1 MGESAMDRNVR
12 TEPLEPSLEEMLDDT
27 VVQAVMRRDGVK
39 RVEILGL
46 VEWARL
52 ELGKRH
58 RRAAIA
64 AMRMSRAA

>member
-1 MGESAMDRNVR
+1 MAKKVE
-12 TEPLEPSLEEMLDDT
+12 TEPLEPSLEEMLNDA

-52 ELGKRH
+52 ELGKHH

-64 AMRMSRAA
+64 AMRINRAA

>member
-1 MGESAMDRNVR
+1 MQ
-12 TEPLEPSLEEMLDDT
+12 TEPLEPSVEEMLNDT
-27 VVQAVMRRDGVK
+27 VVQAVMRRDGID

-52 ELGKRH
+52 ELGKRD

-64 AMRMSRAA
+64 AMHVNRAA

>member
-1 MGESAMDRNVR
+1 MDKKSR
-12 TEPLEPSLEEMLDDT
+12 TGPLEPSIEEMLDDV
-27 VVQAVMRRDGVK
+27 VVQAVMRRDGIR

>member
-1 MGESAMDRNVR
+1 MDKRVQV
-12 TEPLEPSLEEMLDDT
+12 EPLEPSLEEMLDDA
-27 VVQAVMRRDGVK
+27 VVQAVMRRDGV
-39 RVEILGL
+39 RRTEILAL

-64 AMRMSRAA
+64 AMRMNRAA

>member
-1 MGESAMDRNVR
+1 MDRTAPV
-12 TEPLEPSLEEMLDDT
+12 EPSVEEMLSDA

-52 ELGKRH
+52 ELGKRD
-58 RRAAIA
+58 RRAAIE
-64 AMRMSRAA
+64 AMRTTRAA

>member
-1 MGESAMDRNVR
+1 MDRKAQA
-12 TEPLEPSLEEMLDDT
+12 EPLEPSIEEMLNDT
-27 VVQAVMRRDGVK
+27 VVQAVMRRDGVQ

-52 ELGKRH
+52 ELGKNH

-64 AMRMSRAA
+64 AMRISRAA

>member
-1 MGESAMDRNVR
+1 MDKKVQ
-12 TEPLEPSLEEMLDDT
+12 TEPLEPSLEEMLNDA
-27 VVQAVMRRDGVK
+27 VVQAVMRRDGVR

>member
-1 MGESAMDRNVR
+1 MAKKVE
-12 TEPLEPSLEEMLDDT
+12 TEPLEPSIEEMLNDA

-58 RRAAIA
+58 RRSAIA

>member
-1 MGESAMDRNVR
+1 MDRTVQ
-12 TEPLEPSLEEMLDDT
+12 TEPLEPSVEEMLNDA
-27 VVQAVMRRDGVK
+27 VVQAVMRRDGVN

-52 ELGKRH
+52 ELGKRD

>member
-1 MGESAMDRNVR
+1 MERTVETESI
-12 TEPLEPSLEEMLDDT
+12 EPSLDEMLND
-27 VVQAVMRRDGVK
+27 VIVQAVMRRDGVN

-58 RRAAIA
+58 RRNAIA
-64 AMRMSRAA
+64 AMHINRAA

>member
-1 MGESAMDRNVR
+1 MDKRMQ

-27 VVQAVMRRDGVK
+27 VVQAVMRRDGVR

-46 VEWARL
+46 IEWARL

>member
-1 MGESAMDRNVR
+1 MERTVETESI
-12 TEPLEPSLEEMLDDT
+12 EPSLDEMLND
-27 VVQAVMRRDGVK
+27 VIVQAVMRRDGVN

-64 AMRMSRAA
+64 AMHINRAA